1 MQIKSKIIYSFNEKS
16 EMETQKTEQQK
27 DKRQPNPQLRAN
39 AFVCSREKS
48 MKHLIKISSVS
59 RHGCNFVSSNVPQSL
74 VLVSCDTPVGGDD
87 HFATNHFS
95 PRVSINDRTGSST
108 KPRSNASP
116 SSRGA

>member
-1 MQIKSKIIYSFNEKS
+1 MKSLRWKHRK
-16 EMETQKTEQQK
+16 QQQK

-59 RHGCNFVSSNVPQSL
+59 RHGCNFVSSNDHRAWSWCHVILPLEETITLLPITSAPES
-74 VLVSCDTPVGGDD
+74 VSM
-87 HFATNHFS
+87 
-95 PRVSINDRTGSST
+95 ST